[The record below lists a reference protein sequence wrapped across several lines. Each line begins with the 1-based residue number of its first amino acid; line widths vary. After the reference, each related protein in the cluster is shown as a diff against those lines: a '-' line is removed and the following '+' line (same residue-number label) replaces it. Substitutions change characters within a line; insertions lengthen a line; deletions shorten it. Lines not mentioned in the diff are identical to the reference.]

1 MTNLKA
7 MIHRQNGHERYC
19 SILMQGKILLGKQ
32 NFILWVHY
40 LKSRRLTRLKN
51 TFLFP
56 TIWANTKQLN
66 QTQKARM
73 AFCPIL
79 LLATSICEVPYTTK
93 IVVANILPKY
103 AKFWKLTLLFNIVYG
118 YISPTA
124 EGFTFI
130 YRGNFIIYKGV
141 TYKLKC
147 VETYKYIYKSIIDY
161 IDIKFMD
168 MADFP
173 LLLIK

>member
-1 MTNLKA
+1 
-7 MIHRQNGHERYC
+7 
-19 SILMQGKILLGKQ
+19 
-32 NFILWVHY
+32 
-40 LKSRRLTRLKN
+40 
-51 TFLFP
+51 
-56 TIWANTKQLN
+56 
-66 QTQKARM
+66 M